1 MNSPSKKPS
10 IGLLV
15 VRSDDM
21 DRLAAFYTALG
32 FTFEKHSH
40 PPCGKHYAT
49 SGTDCVFEIYKR
61 KSDQPKRTEMFFGLN
76 VSNVDDAV
84 EAAVGHGGT
93 IIRSAEDSEWGRS
106 AIIRDLDGHRVM
118 LSESR

>member
-1 MNSPSKKPS
+1 MNFSSNKAN

-15 VRSDDM
+15 IRSDDM

-32 FTFEKHSH
+32 FSFEKHSH
-40 PPCGKHYAT
+40 PPCGEHYAT
-49 SGTDCVFEIYKR
+49 TETDCVFEIYQR
-61 KSDQPKRTEMFFGLN
+61 KSDQPKRTELFFGLK

-84 EAAVGHGGT
+84 ESALVHGGT
-93 IIRSAEDSEWGRS
+93 IIRPAEDSEWGRS
-106 AIIRDLDGHRVM
+106 AIIRDLDDHRVM